1 MILSTK
7 RFMPEGGADMGG
19 RGGSSHRQT
28 AGGTAA
34 IQTFLQ
40 NAYGANHAN
49 AVLAILQNAPAHIR
63 ALWEQYAA
71 QFRATNMRRDEGAF
85 YSPRDDSVHLHIP
98 SVARGDAIS
107 TPYSVL
113 FHEYGHMADYLIA
126 RGEGYS
132 HISYSDLFQGV
143 GAGGKPILRHGSA
156 GGLLGRTAK
165 DELEG
170 HLSRMR
176 RQNPNMTR
184 DQAARALVS
193 EARGKYSMLDRS
205 DISDMFEGAG
215 IGISHPLGAGH
226 GLDYWSSRGNGKEI
240 FAEILSAEAAHP
252 GSLKAIKEYFP
263 KTYQVYQDMMKARK
277 KR

>member
-1 MILSTK
+1 
-7 RFMPEGGADMGG
+7 MPEGGADMGG
-19 RGGSSHRQT
+19 RGGASHRQT
-28 AGGTAA
+28 AGGLASIT
-34 IQTFLQ
+34 TFLR
-40 NAYGANHAN
+40 NAYGANHAQ
-49 AVLAILQNAPAHIR
+49 AVLEILQNAPDHIR
-63 ALWEQYAA
+63 AMWEQYAA

-113 FHEYGHMADYLIA
+113 FHEYGHMTDYLIA
-126 RGEGYS
+126 RGENYTYAA
-132 HISYSDLFQGV
+132 YSDLFQGI
-143 GAGGKPILRHGSA
+143 GSNGKPIIRRGSS

-176 RQNPNMTR
+176 RQNPNMNR
-184 DQAARALVS
+184 EQAARALIR
-193 EARGKYSMLDRS
+193 EATGKYSYRDRS

-215 IGISHPLGAGH
+215 IGVAHPLGAGH
-226 GLDYWSSRGNGKEI
+226 GLDYWSSRGNSKEI
-240 FAEILSAEAAHP
+240 FAEIISAEAAHP

-263 KTYQVYQDMMKARK
+263 KTYKVYQDMMKARK

>member
-1 MILSTK
+1 
-7 RFMPEGGADMGG
+7 MGG

-28 AGGTAA
+28 AGGTAS

-156 GGLLGRTAK
+156 GGLLGRIAK

-193 EARGKYSMLDRS
+193 EARGKYSIPFLFRLTHFTPQAQSASAWSRS
-205 DISDMFEGAG
+205 NSCR
-215 IGISHPLGAGH
+215 SLPRSTPLPACFRNNPPGRPPLRRRRSARRPVSKRGRE
-226 GLDYWSSRGNGKEI
+226 YW
-240 FAEILSAEAAHP
+240 FQP
-252 GSLKAIKEYFP
+252 
-263 KTYQVYQDMMKARK
+263 
-277 KR
+277 

>member
-1 MILSTK
+1 
-7 RFMPEGGADMGG
+7 MPEGGADMGG
-19 RGGSSHRQT
+19 RGGASHRQT

-40 NAYGANHAN
+40 NAYGADHAN

-113 FHEYGHMADYLIA
+113 FHEYGHMTDYLIA
-126 RGEGYS
+126 RTHNQGNYS
-132 HISYSDLFQGV
+132 AYSDLFQGI
-143 GAGGKPILRHGSA
+143 GSDGKAIIRSGSS

-170 HLSRMR
+170 HLARMR
-176 RQNPNMTR
+176 RQNPNLNR
-184 DQAARALVS
+184 QQAARALVS
-193 EARGKYSMLDRS
+193 EANSKYSYRDRS

-215 IGISHPLGAGH
+215 LGIAHPLGAGH
-226 GLDYWSSRGNGKEI
+226 GLDYWSSRGNSKEI
-240 FAEILSAEAAHP
+240 FAEIISAEAAHP

-263 KTYQVYQDMMKARK
+263 RTYQVYQDMMKARK

>member
-1 MILSTK
+1 
-7 RFMPEGGADMGG
+7 MPEGGADMGG

-28 AGGTAA
+28 AGGFAS
-34 IQTFLQ
+34 IRTFLQ
-40 NAYGANHAN
+40 NAYGAGHAN
-49 AVLAILQNAPAHIR
+49 AVMAILQNAPVHIQ
-63 ALWEQYAA
+63 AMWNDYAS
-71 QFRATNMRRDEGAF
+71 QFRAREMSRSERGAY
-85 YSPRDDSVHLHIP
+85 YSPGDDSVHLRIA
-98 SVARGDAIS
+98 SVARGDFIS

-113 FHEYGHMADYLIA
+113 FHEYGHMTDYLIA
-126 RGEGYS
+126 RGEGHGYTA
-132 HISYSDLFQGV
+132 YSDLFQGI
-143 GAGGKPILRHGSA
+143 GAGGKPILRRSSS

-176 RQNPNMTR
+176 RQTPNMTR
-184 DQAARALVS
+184 QQAARALVN
-193 EARGKYSMLDRS
+193 EATGKYSMRDRS

-215 IGISHPLGAGH
+215 IGISYPLGTGH
-226 GLDYWSSRGNGKEI
+226 GLDYWGSRGNGKEI
-240 FAEILSAEAAHP
+240 FAEIISAEAAHP